1 MTNFAAVILSGS
13 LWRRI
18 AGGWSFRTRFVL
30 ALLGA
35 SLICRA
41 GECTDPPGNYERAG
55 YTINAIRLRGP
66 LQQFRAIREQI
77 LKALPIKARQVDSN
91 ETVIEPGNFDTNAWS
106 LGTMAIR
113 DRLGTGSG
121 VQRFE
126 FVVVVAGLENCQA
139 DSKTLDATYRVFAFG
154 VPAAVNFTNR
164 PNPALIVRSLA
175 GAGLQRVF
183 RDFFPQPL
191 LNYDKA
197 RGVSGGTEA
206 VYQSTPG
213 GLFDTVHMSAE
224 GSGNSLQTGMELQG
238 SRSSQ
243 TGTFRD
249 SDWGLNYRYSDQPAA
264 LSPGGSAAEFA
275 IREAVVSARFG
286 SSTKPLVSAHNM
298 VLRLGGSLEA
308 GSTQTNAT
316 AASAGL
322 LNSESRSALKIYA
335 GALVQGGRYVGRWS
349 YGLQRTQQGNSVAN
363 GFFKNVID
371 TRHQFSVL
379 PRKHL
384 PISVETDFGGGWLPK
399 NKPIPASD
407 AFFGG
412 NTVRSFIPG
421 DSWDLR
427 SDPLLRSLPQFSL
440 RPGGSAFGA
449 SRFIAWNSTIA
460 PTVWGRPLIPQ
471 EVLDDPTLV
480 SSINGQLKSAEE
492 VLASD
497 YIVKDPTYAPLRKA
511 VGAFAPASADL
522 RKKLNDLNS
531 RLPQA
536 SQDKVT
542 TALSDLDDVDDSVHS
557 ILQPLES
564 GQSPTREIR
573 ALAKGFGAATPAQ
586 LALVAGD
593 LRAIKPGAAASDQV
607 WLESSA
613 VEIDGLR
620 ADWSTRLD
628 PIETR
633 GVAAAHI
640 ELAFARRVVDR
651 LLNEVNVVSVAPAF
665 LLDVVRVGPEPVAP
679 RGWRIG
685 AGGGIRFSLVNVN
698 LTLGYSFNVGRK
710 PSEPRGAFFV
720 QFQVAD
726 LFR

>member
-1 MTNFAAVILSGS
+1 VCRAAV
-13 LWRRI
+13 
-18 AGGWSFRTRFVL
+18 
-30 ALLGA
+30 
-35 SLICRA
+35 
-41 GECTDPPGNYERAG
+41 CTDLPGNYERAG

-66 LQQFRAIREQI
+66 LPQFRAIREQ
-77 LKALPIKARQVDSN
+77 LVKALPIKARQVDSN
-91 ETVIEPGNFDTNAWS
+91 ETVIEPGKFDTNAWS

-113 DRLGTGSG
+113 DRLGTGNG
-121 VQRFE
+121 LQRFE
-126 FVVVVAGLENCQA
+126 FVVVVAGLENCDA
-139 DSKTLDATYRVFAFG
+139 DAKTLDATYRVFAFG
-154 VPAAVNFTNR
+154 IPAAVNFTNR

-213 GLFDTVHMSAE
+213 GLFDTLHILAE
-224 GSGNSLQTGMELQG
+224 GSGNSLQTAMELQG

-249 SDWGLNYRYSDQPAA
+249 SDWGLNYRYSDQPSD
-264 LSPGGSAAEFA
+264 LSPSGSAADYS

-286 SSTKPLVSAHNM
+286 SSTKPLVSAHNL

-322 LNSESRSALKIYA
+322 LNSESRSALKLYA
-335 GALVQGGRYVGRWS
+335 GALMQAGRYAGRWS
-349 YGLQRTQQGNSVAN
+349 YGLQRTQQGSSIAN
-363 GFFKNVID
+363 GFFKHVID
-371 TRHQFSVL
+371 TRHEFSVL
-379 PRKHL
+379 PRKHF
-384 PISVETDFGGGWLPK
+384 PISVETDLGGGWLPA
-399 NKPIPASD
+399 NKRIPASD

-412 NTVRSFIPG
+412 NTVRPYISG

-449 SRFIAWNSTIA
+449 SRFFAWNTTIA
-460 PTVWGRPLIPQ
+460 PTVWGKPLIPQ
-471 EVLDDPTLV
+471 EVLDDPQLV
-480 SSINGQLKSAEE
+480 TSITGQLKSAED
-492 VLASD
+492 VLSSD
-497 YIVKDPTYAPLRKA
+497 YIVKDPAYIQLRKT
-511 VGAFAPASADL
+511 VGAFASTAASLRSKLDDL
-522 RKKLNDLNS
+522 KS
-531 RLPQA
+531 RLPQPGK
-536 SQDKVT
+536 DKVDS
-542 TALSDLDDVDDSVHS
+542 ALGDLDDVDDAVHA

-573 ALAKGFGAATPAQ
+573 TLAKGFGADTPA
-586 LALVAGD
+586 LFEVVAGD
-593 LRAIKPGAAASDQV
+593 LRAIKPDAAAADQM
-607 WLESSA
+607 WIESSA
-613 VEIDGLR
+613 ADLDR
-620 ADWSTRLD
+620 LKADWSGQLNS
-628 PIETR
+628 IETR
-633 GVAAAHI
+633 GLAGAHT

-651 LLNEVNVVSVAPAF
+651 LLDEVNVVSVAPAF

-685 AGGGIRFSLVNVN
+685 AGGGIRLSLVNVN

-710 PSEPRGAFFV
+710 PNEPRGAFFV